1 MIGEKILK
9 IMSEIKA
16 IEKTELDTENNYKFA
31 KSEEI
36 IGMVKPLLEK
46 YKVIILPIKVVNF
59 SSHGDK
65 VYIIMKYQIIDV
77 EDASKDC
84 VEVEIPAS
92 GYDKKGRAVYGA
104 LTGAYRYA
112 MQEVFAIP
120 IVDEI
125 TNDDNSKKEE
135 KTENN
140 EISSDN
146 IQEDSE
152 NSKSIE
158 DIDENDLD
166 NLFMME
172 NIE

>member
-16 IEKTELDTENNYKFA
+16 IEKTELDVENNYKFA

-46 YKVIILPIKVVNF
+46 YKVIILPVKVVNF
-59 SSHGDK
+59 ASHGDK
-65 VYIIMKYQIIDV
+65 VYITMKYQIIDV
-77 EDASKDC
+77 EDDSKDC

-112 MQEVFAIP
+112 MQEAFAIP

-125 TNDDNSKKEE
+125 VDSSNKDEEPDNNKETLSNNTQEVQNDD
-135 KTENN
+135 TM
-140 EISSDN
+140 DN
-146 IQEDSE
+146 IEED
-152 NSKSIE
+152 
-158 DIDENDLD
+158 DLD
-166 NLFMME
+166 SLFSTD
-172 NIE
+172 II